1 MPNRS
6 LGVFTSGSEQ
16 SSTFPVHADRGCDM
30 MSNMPSLK
38 NVEPGMLLVSK
49 RDKDCVLI
57 LEVDPEH
64 IKYAW
69 FCPEMLVYDIY
80 FEKKQI
86 TSLHRRKWTRL
97 NPVQN

>member
-1 MPNRS
+1 
-6 LGVFTSGSEQ
+6 
-16 SSTFPVHADRGCDM
+16 M